1 VKIIITERQAQKL
14 FGETINC
21 KCGHKWKKEKNDKD
35 PYLCHMCGWN
45 QKFKN
50 YDDTKLIEFW
60 KNYKK

>member
-1 VKIIITERQAQKL
+1 MKIIITERQAQKL

-21 KCGHKWKKEKNDKD
+21 KCGHTWTKEKNDKD

-45 QKFKN
+45 QKSKN